1 MRLLVTGGGTGGHL
15 YPGVAIAQE
24 LLSRGGHEV
33 IYAGSPSGIEA
44 RVLPGLG
51 LEFAPVTSGGIVG
64 KGLAGKVKGLLSV
77 LKGFGEA
84 SALIRRFKPDATIGV
99 GGYVSFPVVAWSALR
114 GVPSA
119 IQEQNAKAGLA
130 NRVLGKLVR
139 SVFLGD
145 EGAKAEF
152 PEGKAVLTGNPLRAV
167 FSSPKPYEIPGEGA
181 VRVLV
186 LGGSQG
192 ARSLNTKVP
201 EAIRSIGSEVEV
213 VHQCGKGN
221 LEEVKVRYGDME
233 RVKVVEFIEEMD
245 EAYGR
250 AQIVIARAGA
260 LTVAEL
266 AASARPALLIP
277 FPYAAGNHQEA
288 NARSAEARGAAI
300 CLTENELTPEAIT
313 EQIKDWLDNPAK
325 LSAMADAAANS
336 ANTRAAA
343 NIVDNL
349 LALAGEA

>member
-1 MRLLVTGGGTGGHL
+1 MKLLVTGGGTGGHL

-33 IYAGSPSGIEA
+33 LYAGSPNGIEA
-44 RVLPGLG
+44 RVLPALG
-51 LEFAPVTSGGIVG
+51 MDFAPISSGGIVG
-64 KGLAGKVKGLLSV
+64 KGLAGKVRGVLSV
-77 LKGFGEA
+77 VKGFGEA
-84 SALIRRFKPDATIGV
+84 SALLRRFKPDATIGV
-99 GGYVSFPVVAWSALR
+99 GGYVSFPVVAWSALT

-130 NRVLGKLVR
+130 NRVLGKMVR
-139 SVFLGD
+139 RVFLGD
-145 EGAKAEF
+145 EGAKGEF
-152 PEGKAVLTGNPLRAV
+152 PKGKAVMTGNPLRAA
-167 FSSPKPYEIPGEGA
+167 FSAPKPYETPGELP
-181 VRVLV
+181 VRILV

-201 EAIRSIGSEVEV
+201 EAMKAIGGMVEV

-221 LEEVKVRYGDME
+221 FDEVGARYADME
-233 RVKVVEFIEEMD
+233 RVQVVEFIEEMD
-245 EAYGR
+245 AAYGR

-266 AASARPALLIP
+266 AASGRPALLIP

-288 NARSAEARGAAI
+288 NARSAEARGAAL
-300 CLTENELTPEAIT
+300 CLTEDALTSESIKNVI
-313 EQIKDWLDNPAK
+313 ESWIKDPAG
-325 LSAMADAAANS
+325 LSAMADAAALS

-343 NIVDNL
+343 DIVDNL
-349 LALAGEA
+349 LALIGEE